1 MRNPMSRSVRL
12 LISLFLFLHAAIVLA
27 APSVVPP
34 PPKLDAKS
42 YILMDYDSGEILAE
56 KNPDER
62 VEPASITKMMTAY
75 LVDQELERGNI
86 TLDDLVP
93 ISEKAWRMK
102 GSRMFVEVGSK
113 VPLREL
119 LKGMIIQSGNDATV
133 ALAEHI
139 AGTEEAFV
147 DMMNAQAQ
155 ALGLTGTHFANS
167 TGWPD
172 PDHYSTAR
180 DLAMLARALIHDF
193 PERYALYKEKK
204 YTWNGIT
211 QYNRNRL
218 LWRDKSVDGV
228 KTGHTESAGYCLV
241 SSAERDGMRL
251 IAVVLGTDS
260 DKARTQQSQALL
272 NYGFRFFETH
282 KLYGA
287 GQKLAD
293 VKVWF
298 GASDHV
304 GVGPKEDIFVTVP
317 RGRYQDLK
325 AEMELEPSVEAPVQ
339 KGRELGRLDVS
350 LDGKPKRQATLH
362 ALSDVPEGGIWE
374 KVRDTVLRWF
384 E

>member
-1 MRNPMSRSVRL
+1 MPRSASLVVS
-12 LISLFLFLHAAIVLA
+12 LILFLFTAALPA
-27 APSVVPP
+27 APTVVPP
-34 PPKLDAKS
+34 PPKLDARS
-42 YILMDYDSGEILAE
+42 YILIDYDSGEVLAE
-56 KNPDER
+56 KNADER
-62 VEPASITKMMTAY
+62 IEPASITKMMTAY
-75 LVDQELERGNI
+75 LVDQELRRGNI
-86 TLDDLVP
+86 GLDDEVP

-102 GSRMFVEVGSK
+102 GSRMFVEVGKK

-155 ALGLTGTHFANS
+155 ALGMTGTHFANS

-172 PDHYSTAR
+172 PEHYSTAR
-180 DLAMLARALIHDF
+180 DLAILARALIRDF

-241 SSAERDGMRL
+241 SSAQRDGMRL
-251 IAVVLGTDS
+251 IAVVLGTRS

-293 VKVWF
+293 VRVWF
-298 GASDHV
+298 GARDKV
-304 GVGPKEDIFVTVP
+304 GVGPAEDIFVTVP
-317 RGRYQDLK
+317 RGRYGDLK
-325 AEMELEPSVEAPVQ
+325 AGMDLQSSVEAPVE
-339 KGRELGRLDVS
+339 KGRELGRLKVT
-350 LDGKPKRQATLH
+350 LDGKPKREAALH
-362 ALSDVPEGGIWE
+362 ALNAVPEGGLWE
-374 KVRDTVLRWF
+374 KARDTVLRWF

>member
-1 MRNPMSRSVRL
+1 MSRSA
-12 LISLFLFLHAAIVLA
+12 SLFVSLTLFLLATALQA
-27 APSVVPP
+27 APAVVPP
-34 PPKLDAKS
+34 PPKLDARS
-42 YILMDYDSGEILAE
+42 YILIDYDSGEVLAE
-56 KNPDER
+56 KNADER
-62 VEPASITKMMTAY
+62 IEPASITKMMTAY
-75 LVDQELERGNI
+75 LVDQELRRGNI
-86 TLDDLVP
+86 GLDDEVP

-102 GSRMFVEVGSK
+102 GSRMFVEVGKK

-133 ALAEHI
+133 ALAEYI

-155 ALGLTGTHFANS
+155 ALGMTGTHFTNS

-172 PDHYSTAR
+172 PEHYSTAR
-180 DLAMLARALIHDF
+180 DLAILARALIRDF

-241 SSAERDGMRL
+241 SSAQRDGMRL
-251 IAVVLGTDS
+251 IAVVLGTKS

-287 GQKLAD
+287 GQKLAE
-293 VKVWF
+293 VRVWF
-298 GASDHV
+298 GARDKV
-304 GVGPKEDIFVTVP
+304 GVGPAEDIFVTVP
-317 RGRYQDLK
+317 RGRYGDLK
-325 AEMELEPSVEAPVQ
+325 AGMDLQPSVEAPVE
-339 KGRELGRLDVS
+339 KGRELGRLRVT
-350 LDGKPKRQATLH
+350 LDGKPKREAALH
-362 ALSDVPEGGIWE
+362 ALAAVPEGGLWE

>member
-1 MRNPMSRSVRL
+1 MPRSASLVVS
-12 LISLFLFLHAAIVLA
+12 LILFLFTAALPA
-27 APSVVPP
+27 APTVVPP
-34 PPKLDAKS
+34 PPKLDARS
-42 YILMDYDSGEILAE
+42 YILIDYDSGEVLAE
-56 KNPDER
+56 KNADER
-62 VEPASITKMMTAY
+62 IEPASITKMMTAY
-75 LVDQELERGNI
+75 LVDQELRRGNI
-86 TLDDLVP
+86 GLDDEVP

-102 GSRMFVEVGSK
+102 GSRMFVEVGKK

-155 ALGLTGTHFANS
+155 ALGMTGTHFANS

-172 PDHYSTAR
+172 PEHYSTAR
-180 DLAMLARALIHDF
+180 DLAILARALIHDF
-193 PERYALYKEKK
+193 PERYALYREKK

-241 SSAERDGMRL
+241 SSAQRDGMRL
-251 IAVVLGTDS
+251 IAVVLGTRS

-293 VKVWF
+293 VRVWF
-298 GASDHV
+298 GARDKV
-304 GVGPKEDIFVTVP
+304 GVGPAEDIFVTVP
-317 RGRYQDLK
+317 RGRYGDLK
-325 AEMELEPSVEAPVQ
+325 AGMDLQSSVEAPVE
-339 KGRELGRLDVS
+339 KGRELGRLKVT
-350 LDGKPKRQATLH
+350 LDGKPKREAALH
-362 ALSDVPEGGIWE
+362 ALNAVPEGGLWE
-374 KVRDTVLRWF
+374 KARDTVLRWF